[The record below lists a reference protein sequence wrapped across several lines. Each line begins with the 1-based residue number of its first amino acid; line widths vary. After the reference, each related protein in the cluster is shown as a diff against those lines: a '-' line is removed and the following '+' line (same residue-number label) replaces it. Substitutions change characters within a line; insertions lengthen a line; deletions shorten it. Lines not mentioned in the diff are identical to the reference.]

1 MMPCRCAAPV
11 SRADRFV
18 KVLLK
23 LCNGIRQGWTYSD
36 NIQGR
41 LAVWIVSGSPA
52 FLPVAGNP
60 ACQFALLLCRSDD
73 VEPVQPE
80 CPGRA
85 GDVVLVK
92 VGQRCSHNLPVL
104 VVRVCNKR
112 LPITKR
118 LASFVHFRQKR
129 DLFVRIL

>member
-1 MMPCRCAAPV
+1 
-11 SRADRFV
+11 
-18 KVLLK
+18 
-23 LCNGIRQGWTYSD
+23 
-36 NIQGR
+36 
-41 LAVWIVSGSPA
+41 
-52 FLPVAGNP
+52 
-60 ACQFALLLCRSDD
+60 
-73 VEPVQPE
+73 
-80 CPGRA
+80 
-85 GDVVLVK
+85 VLVK